1 MGAYTLGLILGAVLQ
16 PSTIIGLILTIVL
29 KKKRRSIILGIVLAT
44 CIIQWLISLNL
55 GGGRLGIGSLLIPI
69 ISGIAVVYLISSFK
83 KSE

>member
-16 PSTIIGLILTIVL
+16 PSTIIGLILAIVL
-29 KKKRRSIILGIVLAT
+29 KKKRRSIILAIVLAT
-44 CIIQWLISLNL
+44 CIFQWIISLNL